1 MKMVSVESSHINAIG
16 YDEETKTMRVEY
28 SYATY
33 DYKDVPKEVY
43 EQIMNADSKGKAMH
57 EARNSHNFEY
67 KKLED

>member
-43 EQIMNADSKGKAMH
+43 EKIMKADSKGSAMH

-67 KKLED
+67 QKLED